1 MGPSFSQGPVSE
13 RRISANPGLKI
24 HSVFVFYLSMY
35 CLEEHSVISLLFLGV
50 KAQQYFVSSSCMFLD
65 TKSLLKIW
73 LSNPGLNLIIF
84 RGNGPARC
92 LGEI

>member
-1 MGPSFSQGPVSE
+1 MGPSFSQGPVPE

-35 CLEEHSVISLLFLGV
+35 CLESHSVLSLLYHRV
-50 KAQQYFVSSSCMFLD
+50 MAQQYFVSSSFMFLD
-65 TKSLLKIW
+65 AKTLLKIW
-73 LSNPGLNLIIF
+73 LNPELILIIF
-84 RGNGPARC
+84 RGNGPFRC